1 MPYSRATIADQV
13 CKLHYSSRTIDRDC
27 RLPKTIIKF
36 YDRNDSLKG
45 AETQTFKTG
54 LKHSHCFS
62 LSLLNVIN
70 GGGWKRYGKQVE
82 MSKVIKHF
90 PVPHVICFLF
100 SDIPPSWTENEK
112 RPGTIFHRIYSPV
125 QFDSCPVSLFAL
137 SRDIARFSFLQ
148 RSVFI
153 SRRQGTKHFT
163 SWSKFRSRVCFGN
176 QGFFDERKK
185 IFREFVVFDL
195 LKNLRN
201 NNSFLDFSIFLI
213 LLYETT
219 LI

>member
-1 MPYSRATIADQV
+1 MPYSRAATADQV

-54 LKHSHCFS
+54 LKPSHCFS

-125 QFDSCPVSLFAL
+125 QFDSCPVSLFAP

-153 SRRQGTKHFT
+153 SRRRNILQPSQNFALEYALGIKVFLTK
-163 SWSKFRSRVCFGN
+163 
-176 QGFFDERKK
+176 EKK

-201 NNSFLDFSIFLI
+201 NNSFLDFSIFFVS
-213 LLYETT
+213 LYETT

>member
-1 MPYSRATIADQV
+1 
-13 CKLHYSSRTIDRDC
+13 
-27 RLPKTIIKF
+27 
-36 YDRNDSLKG
+36 
-45 AETQTFKTG
+45 
-54 LKHSHCFS
+54 
-62 LSLLNVIN
+62 
-70 GGGWKRYGKQVE
+70 

-90 PVPHVICFLF
+90 PVPDVICFLF

-125 QFDSCPVSLFAL
+125 QFDSCPVSLFAP

-201 NNSFLDFSIFLI
+201 NNSFLDFSIFFVS
-213 LLYETT
+213 LYEIT